1 MYLNQYR
8 QQYNNNI
15 KYVLESYHEF
25 VTGMVIAAAGYSE
38 HESERE
44 AERNIVEKAFENV
57 TGFYLDRDFDEE
69 VIECVTI
76 LEDLGFKK
84 PFISINLASNITL
97 LEIGLR
103 KMEEALLSYKKHR
116 GNNGEF
122 AINELNC
129 TLSDEY
135 MMKIIEPFCKWKE
148 NMLNHIYKY

>member
-1 MYLNQYR
+1 MYLNQYS
-8 QQYNNNI
+8 QQHNNI
-15 KYVLESYHEF
+15 KYVLESYYEF
-25 VTGMVIAAAGYSE
+25 VTGMVMTAAGYSE
-38 HESERE
+38 HGNERE

-57 TGFYLDRDFDEE
+57 TGFYLDCEFDEE

-84 PFISINLASNITL
+84 PFISINLASNTTL
-97 LEIGLR
+97 LEIGLG
-103 KMEEALLSYKKHR
+103 KMEEALLFYKKHI

-122 AINELNC
+122 AINELNG

-148 NMLNHIYKY
+148 NMLNHINKY